1 MNQRPLLPSGRRRPR
16 ATGRWAAP
24 VLLMVVL
31 ALLVMAAPAAGATTI
46 TVTTTADELN
56 SDGDCSLREAIR
68 AANTDA
74 AVDTCPAGSGTDT
87 IIVPAGDYV
96 FNAALGTTGDDL
108 AYFGDL
114 DIRQDVNIIGAGRTK
129 TTIDADGVD
138 RVFQIWLP
146 ADVTISGVTITGGDA
161 HDDQGSGIHVNGGSL
176 DLTDSRVTG
185 NTTGPG
191 AIVTFTSGGGISF
204 YGAGPSTI
212 TRSRIDNNTADNT
225 GGGVYL
231 GGYSTPPAT
240 TMLTIL
246 DSRIDDNEAGSGG
259 GLYSDGPLVVI
270 GSLLRANSATNN
282 SSGGGGISSQDP
294 LTLINTTLSGN
305 SAANSGGGL
314 TVGSG
319 STTALYNVTMTDNTA
334 DSDAS
339 NQGDGGGI
347 RIANGAVSLKN
358 TIIAG
363 NSDATV
369 STGIVHPDCSG
380 VFDSQDYNLIGDAAG
395 CTLNGATTHNLVG
408 VKARLEPLK
417 DNGGPTLTHAL
428 QAGSPA
434 IDAGNPAGCQ
444 DDKGVALAL
453 DQRGYIRPVDGNGDG
468 TARCDIGAFEALS
481 SRPPTATPTRTPTA
495 TATATA
501 TRPSTATPTRTPT
514 ATPTATATR
523 PSTAT
528 PTRTPTATPTA
539 TATRPSTATP
549 TRTPT
554 ATATRPSTATP
565 TRTPTPT
572 RSCADC
578 TPPTATT
585 TATATPTMTPTATAT
600 RSCLDCPPPTATAT
614 PTMTPTATATRSCL
628 DCPPTATAT
637 PGPSPTPFTPTQWTY
652 LPIVVYEAA
661 E

>member
-1 MNQRPLLPSGRRRPR
+1 MNRISLLRSGQRRSPAAGRWVMPLL
-16 ATGRWAAP
+16 
-24 VLLMVVL
+24 LIVVL
-31 ALLVMAAPAAGATTI
+31 ALGLMAAQPAGAATI
-46 TVTTTADELN
+46 NVTTTADELN
-56 SDGDCSLREAIR
+56 SDGDCSLREAVR

-74 AVDTCPAGSGTDT
+74 TVDACPAGSGTDT

-96 FNAALGTTGDDL
+96 FNAALGTTGEDL
-108 AYFGDL
+108 AAYGDL
-114 DIRQDVNIIGAGRTK
+114 DIRQDVTIIGAGRTK
-129 TTIDADGVD
+129 TTIDAAGVD
-138 RVFQIWLP
+138 RVIQIFLP
-146 ADVTISGVTITGGDA
+146 ADVDISGVTITGGDA

-191 AIVTFTSGGGISF
+191 VLVTFTSGGGISF

-212 TRSRIDNNTADNT
+212 TRSRIDNNTADNS

-240 TMLTIL
+240 TMLTIR
-246 DSRIDDNEAGSGG
+246 DSRIDDNEAGGGG

-347 RIANGAVSLKN
+347 RIANGAVSLRN

-363 NSDATV
+363 NSDATA

-408 VKARLEPLK
+408 VKAKLEPLR

-428 QAGSPA
+428 LAGSPA
-434 IDAGNPAGCQ
+434 IDAGNPAGCH
-444 DDKGVALAL
+444 DAKGVALAL
-453 DQRGYIRPVDGNGDG
+453 DQRGYIRPVDGDGDHV
-468 TARCDIGAFEALS
+468 ARCDIGAYEALS
-481 SRPPTATPTRTPTA
+481 PGA
-495 TATATA
+495 
-501 TRPSTATPTRTPT
+501 PT
-514 ATPTATATR
+514 ATPTATATQ
-523 PSTAT
+523 
-528 PTRTPTATPTA
+528 
-539 TATRPSTATP
+539 

-554 ATATRPSTATP
+554 ATATRTRTPMATATRPATATATFTPTP
-565 TRTPTPT
+565 TRTPP
-572 RSCADC
+572 A
-578 TPPTATT
+578 TATAT
-585 TATATPTMTPTATAT
+585 RAATATPTMTPTATAT
-600 RSCLDCPPPTATAT
+600 RACIDCPPPTATAT
-614 PTMTPTATATRSCL
+614 PSPTATATEGP
-628 DCPPTATAT
+628 PPTAAPTQT

-652 LPIVVYEAA
+652 LPIVVNDYTQ
-661 E
+661 